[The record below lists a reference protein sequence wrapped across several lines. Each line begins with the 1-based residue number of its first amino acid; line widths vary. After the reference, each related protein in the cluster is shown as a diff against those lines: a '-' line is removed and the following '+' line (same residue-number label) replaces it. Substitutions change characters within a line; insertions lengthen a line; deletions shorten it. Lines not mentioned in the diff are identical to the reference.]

1 MATISTS
8 LSPAPEAQEVQK
20 TALQSWRK
28 AGFQIL
34 SLNFPSEIEDLKTQ
48 YGNLAEFATAT
59 RSSRYAGPRRL
70 LPVAD
75 LVEAAF
81 RASPGPALVLN
92 ADIHLTPEASRLAQC
107 PEDAVVILPRWE
119 VETLDSNQAEKNP
132 WGWDGVVIGNQLK
145 EKFTNPAFGLGLPW
159 WDYWIP
165 FRALH
170 LGFRVLEPSD
180 PLARHVR
187 HAEKWD
193 EKDRAVLAAEV
204 WKEVGVGPLRRFW
217 LRHLGPKASRKH
229 YGYHNHLAGLIRETV
244 FSGRKLF

>member
-70 LPVAD
+70 VPVAD
-75 LVEAAF
+75 LVKAVF

-244 FSGRKLF
+244 SSGRKPF